1 MDPLSED
8 IMLAGLQDRADEADH
23 EDDLRR
29 RYGRA
34 GDREAEVAAKLSS
47 RADFMRKRIDWSPV
61 LDLHLTPEWI
71 GSDLF
76 LKLDDERRAIVSFV
90 TQGCAEHYTSMFV
103 RVVNKRSGEVD
114 RKHFPLNEH
123 LRDVPRADSR
133 RDYEG
138 SYQVVSHCS
147 WDWYI
152 AVPSSTL
159 PLTEAIA
166 AYVALFV

>member
-76 LKLDDERRAIVSFV
+76 LKLDDERRA
-90 TQGCAEHYTSMFV
+90 
-103 RVVNKRSGEVD
+103 
-114 RKHFPLNEH
+114 
-123 LRDVPRADSR
+123 DSR